1 MLCVNVFR
9 VGTKDGGTRF
19 MTFVDSINGFKHLLT
34 QQDLD
39 KALST
44 CSSMKGK
51 LRSRFIV
58 LSDDR
63 TPPPPPANNRGKRTL
78 DDEPEDNANKR
89 KFVPRSKSNLTK
101 VPGVTPIAEKSS
113 TQSSEAAG
121 GSGLGRRT
129 TPPRFAK
136 RAALPGSAKTSGQQ
150 VPIQQASAQNDLAV
164 MEVCSNGSGS
174 TEDWASS
181 RSNDDTLEDRL

>member
-1 MLCVNVFR
+1 
-9 VGTKDGGTRF
+9 

-113 TQSSEAAG
+113 TQSSEAVG
-121 GSGLGRRT
+121 GSVIGRRT

-150 VPIQQASAQNDLAV
+150 VSGQQASAQTDLAV

-181 RSNDDTLEDRL
+181 KSNDDTLEDHV

>member
-1 MLCVNVFR
+1 MFNVFR
-9 VGTKDGGTRF
+9 VGTKEGGTRF

-39 KALST
+39 KALSM

-136 RAALPGSAKTSGQQ
+136 RAALPGSVKTSGQQ
-150 VPIQQASAQNDLAV
+150 VPIQQASAQNNLAV

-174 TEDWASS
+174 TEDWAPS

>member
-1 MLCVNVFR
+1 MFNVFR
-9 VGTKDGGTRF
+9 VGTKEGGTRF

-39 KALST
+39 KALSM

-150 VPIQQASAQNDLAV
+150 VSGQQASAQTDLAV

-181 RSNDDTLEDRL
+181 KSNDDTLEDHV

>member
-1 MLCVNVFR
+1 MFTVFR
-9 VGTKDGGTRF
+9 VGTKEGGTRF
-19 MTFVDSINGFKHLLT
+19 MSFVDSINGFKHLLT

-39 KALST
+39 KALSM

-89 KFVPRSKSNLTK
+89 KFVPRSKSNLTR
-101 VPGVTPIAEKSS
+101 VPGVTSIAEKSS

-121 GSGLGRRT
+121 GSGIGRRT

-136 RAALPGSAKTSGQQ
+136 RAALSGSAKTSGQQ

-164 MEVCSNGSGS
+164 MEVCSTGSGS